1 MDPSRCIS
9 RDYWETYAPVVT
21 WSFIHLILI
30 LPTIMQLKSHQ
41 VDYTQAFHQVELH
54 DPVFMRPPQ
63 GWFVVPNGVLLQ
75 HSYPKHSDTL
85 HYVQLHHNLYGCK
98 QAAYNWYHHLNKGIL
113 AQGFYQSKIDPCLYL
128 WSDCIMIFY
137 TDDTLIFAREDS
149 IIDEV
154 VKNLSLSY
162 NLEDQEAVSDF
173 LGTRISTDSKTKT
186 ITMTQ
191 PGLIESILQDLGFH
205 SSTNMKYTPADSILY
220 KDTNGSPRIDT
231 WNFCSLI
238 GKPNFLAQDT
248 HPDISFSV
256 HQCSC
261 FSHST
266 TRGRCETYCL
276 LPSIH

>member
-75 HSYPKHSDTL
+75 HLYPKHSDTL

-128 WSDCIMIFY
+128 
-137 TDDTLIFAREDS
+137 
-149 IIDEV
+149 
-154 VKNLSLSY
+154 
-162 NLEDQEAVSDF
+162 
-173 LGTRISTDSKTKT
+173 
-186 ITMTQ
+186 
-191 PGLIESILQDLGFH
+191 
-205 SSTNMKYTPADSILY
+205 
-220 KDTNGSPRIDT
+220 
-231 WNFCSLI
+231 
-238 GKPNFLAQDT
+238 
-248 HPDISFSV
+248 
-256 HQCSC
+256 
-261 FSHST
+261 
-266 TRGRCETYCL
+266 
-276 LPSIH
+276 